1 MECSWGSML
10 WLIILT
16 VCLPGLVYPKGNLDL
31 QEDLFIHI
39 SLAYKIAYS
48 IIHKR
53 RERQKQHFL
62 LIRELLLEK
71 YILRRDGSG
80 HRGQLQVKCFGYYGI
95 PSVLLAAG
103 SK

>member
-39 SLAYKIAYS
+39 SLAYSMIY
-48 IIHKR
+48 KR

-71 YILRRDGSG
+71 CILRRDGSG
-80 HRGQLQVKCFGYYGI
+80 HRGQLQVKCFGYYGF